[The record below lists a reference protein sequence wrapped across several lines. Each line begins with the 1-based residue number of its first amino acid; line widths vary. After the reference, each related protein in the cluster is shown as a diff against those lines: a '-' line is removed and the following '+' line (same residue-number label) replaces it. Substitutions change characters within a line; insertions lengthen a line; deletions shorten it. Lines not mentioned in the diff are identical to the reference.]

1 MPHETADRSDSAH
14 QQPPTANA
22 AKPGK
27 APRRDR
33 GATARSAPEF
43 GSLRWRAGNAIA
55 SLLARAGIGPM
66 HLLTTHGRNTGRP
79 RTCPVVPVEQDGAAW
94 LVAPYGAVEWVHN
107 ARVAGRV
114 SLRYG
119 HVTRQYAIREASAEE
134 AGAVLKQYV
143 TIATKTRQQFTATKD
158 SPARDFVAEASRHP
172 VFKLITLRGET
183 T

>member
-27 APRRDR
+27 APRRER

-94 LVAPYGAVEWVHN
+94 LVASYGAVEWVHN

-114 SLRYG
+114 SLRYARHAAVRDPRGVSGGSWTGPQAVRDHRHQDQTAVHG
-119 HVTRQYAIREASAEE
+119 HQGFPRTRLR
-134 AGAVLKQYV
+134 G
-143 TIATKTRQQFTATKD
+143 
-158 SPARDFVAEASRHP
+158 EASRHP